1 MAEGKGL
8 FNDFRMIYR
17 LVADNKKSCR
27 KTIGAKQFKHV
38 TRKAR
43 VGAIVKGE
51 AKFFRLPRL
60 ATIGFAEKITAD
72 AYNATD
78 KNREQHHNQK
88 GDCRAEFRK

>member
-1 MAEGKGL
+1 MRQIMAGDGMAEGKGL

-51 AKFFRLPRL
+51 AKFSDSRGLL
-60 ATIGFAEKITAD
+60 
-72 AYNATD
+72 
-78 KNREQHHNQK
+78 Q
-88 GDCRAEFRK
+88 